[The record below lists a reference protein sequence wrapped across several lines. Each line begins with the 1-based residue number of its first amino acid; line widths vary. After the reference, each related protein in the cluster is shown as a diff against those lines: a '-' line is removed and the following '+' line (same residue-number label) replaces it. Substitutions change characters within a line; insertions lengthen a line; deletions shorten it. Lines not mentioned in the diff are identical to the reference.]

1 MRQSNGTD
9 ILDVNDPR
17 SGTIGILYVFP
28 DDERASVLAAIL
40 TQEKLARQVIVV
52 VLPAQNKAFQRPIDF
67 DGLKNMRRTMKA
79 QLILIAPQ
87 GSSPA
92 EFARQR
98 RFTTFLSLD
107 DYAQSLRT
115 GQQGIRS
122 AKRDWPFGSKL
133 PFHRSESSPASQAP
147 SLSVSQ
153 AMTMPSNSQP
163 GATEHVDVAVP
174 HIQVP
179 YVNDAVSDALQQ
191 LPAMNQDVFPHTDD
205 ILQSQGMIA
214 HTDEQLNVASRA
226 IMDEQEVVPA
236 QDTMEPPI
244 EMLENSPDTLDNIE
258 EEPDPDKTLP
268 RNGITGQPLK
278 PAAEPQPVILAPH
291 PSHMPHMP
299 HMPRIPQIPHDSRS
313 NQGTS
318 PVVTANA
325 GRTGRSSRISRAVG
339 AISIFGTQLRT
350 TRRRWLFALLIL
362 LLLLIVGGGIYT
374 AFSVFGTEVTATVT
388 ITPVR
393 ETLQHTYTISAIT
406 GVSNVV
412 QSQIEARFLSSTPPA
427 QSETIAASGRGTVPA
442 TAATGVLTFYNPSST
457 PQTLPA
463 NTLVTDAKGREV
475 VTDAP
480 IVLNGAT
487 QSTEGSANVDAHTI
501 NTGSSSNIPANDFN
515 NVLCCAG
522 GISVSNLAA
531 FTGGQNSHMYS
542 YIEQSDIDGAINRM
556 SGILSQSAQTGV
568 MGQIL
573 PDEQLIGSIGCVP
586 AINTNHIA
594 GERAANVTVAVTET
608 CSGEV
613 YDQQQAHATAGELL
627 KIDAMKSFG
636 ANYAL
641 LGDVTTTIIRAGLI
655 NPAGKVS
662 VLVKADGVWA
672 YRFSDTQ
679 KRQLAQLITGKS
691 EKDAVATLATT
702 AGVHSVS
709 VQVNGGDGSTLPTDT
724 KQITIVVKA

>member
-9 ILDVNDPR
+9 ILGVNDPR
-17 SGTIGILYVFP
+17 SGTMGILYAFP
-28 DDERASVLAAIL
+28 EDERASVLAAIL

-98 RFTTFLSLD
+98 RFTTFSSLD

-115 GQQGIRS
+115 GQQVIQP
-122 AKRDWPFGSKL
+122 AKKEWPFGRMP
-133 PFHRSESSPASQAP
+133 PFHRSESFPASQVP
-147 SLSVSQ
+147 SLPVPQ
-153 AMTMPSNSQP
+153 ATMSPNPQSSS
-163 GATEHVDVAVP
+163 TEHGDVAVS
-174 HIQVP
+174 HVQVP
-179 YVNDAVSDALQQ
+179 YEHDAVSDNLQQ
-191 LPAMNQDVFPHTDD
+191 LPTMNEDAFPHTGD
-205 ILQSQGMIA
+205 ILQSQGMVA
-214 HTDEQLNVASRA
+214 HTDEQLNVASRDT
-226 IMDEQEVVPA
+226 MDEQEDVPA
-236 QDTMEPPI
+236 HDAMEPPV
-244 EMLENSPDTLDNIE
+244 EMLENSPHTLDDVE
-258 EEPDPDKTLP
+258 EEPDLDKTLP
-268 RNGITGQPLK
+268 RSGITSRPLK
-278 PAAEPQPVILAPH
+278 PVVEPQPVILTPH
-291 PSHMPHMP
+291 PFRIPHM
-299 HMPRIPQIPHDSRS
+299 PQIPHGSR
-313 NQGTS
+313 NVQGTA
-318 PVVTANA
+318 PAVIANA
-325 GRTGRSSRISRAVG
+325 VRTGAPGKIGRAVG
-339 AISIFGTQLRT
+339 AINIFRTQLRT
-350 TRRRWLFALLIL
+350 MRKRWLFALLIL
-362 LLLLIVGGGIYT
+362 LLLLLVGGGIYT

-388 ITPVR
+388 ITPVQ
-393 ETLQHTYTISAIT
+393 ETLQHTYTISALT

-412 QSQIEARFLSSTPPA
+412 QSQIEARFLSSTSPA
-427 QSETIAASGRGTVPA
+427 QSQTIAASGRGTVPA

-457 PQTLPA
+457 PQSLPA
-463 NTLVTDAKGREV
+463 NILVTDAKGIEV

-480 IVLNGAT
+480 VVLNGAT
-487 QSTEGSANVDAHTI
+487 QSTGGSATVGAHTI
-501 NTGSSSNIPANDFN
+501 HTGSSSNIAANDFN

-542 YIEQSDIDGAINRM
+542 YVEQSDIDGAINRM
-556 SGILSQSAQTGV
+556 SGILAQSAQTGV

-594 GERAANVTVAVTET
+594 GDRAVNVTVTVTET

-613 YDQQQAHATAGELL
+613 YDQQQAHATAGQLL
-627 KIDAMKSFG
+627 KVDAMKSFG

-641 LGDVTTTIIRAGLI
+641 LGDVTTTIIRAGLL
-655 NPAGKVS
+655 NPAGQIS
-662 VLVKADGVWA
+662 VLVKADGIWA

-691 EKDAVATLATT
+691 EKDAVAALATT

-709 VQVNGGDGSTLPTDT
+709 VQVNGGDGNTLPTDT